1 MKASLSILG
10 AIAILMQIFPAL
22 AETQVLHVVPA
33 GTSGNT
39 PQSPYATAE
48 TAANSISDALNA
60 VSGDQPAVIN
70 VAPGVYAV
78 DEEIKI
84 TKPNVTIQSRDAEG
98 KLAREK
104 TFIDG
109 GYPEWFPKS
118 VSNRLFKVS
127 ANNVTFKGLTLQN
140 SFYRATGNGD
150 GGAGIYVG
158 NCSGLTVDSCA
169 ITNCCVGNGYGG
181 GILFTTK
188 TVSAMSHLITN
199 TIVHSCVASG
209 YGGGVSKNQVSSSK
223 DETTDK
229 NDWLLIDG
237 CKFIGNNITKEG
249 IFKPVSSTSNG
260 GAHFGNAPVYV
271 KNSLIEGGWGPQQL
285 NTDAYAVF
293 DNCTFSSFPDE
304 KWALNTSATY
314 CTRSFVRCV
323 FKDTYLSFPTSVDA
337 IVVFLAI

>member
-22 AETQVLHVVPA
+22 AETQVLYVVPA

-78 DEEIKI
+78 DEEIEI

-98 KLAREK
+98 KLAREQ

-109 GYPEWFPKS
+109 GYPERFPKS

-140 SFYRATGNGD
+140 SFYHANGTGGD
-150 GGAGIYVG
+150 GGGAAYI
-158 NCSGLTVDSCA
+158 
-169 ITNCCVGNGYGG
+169 GG
-181 GILFTTK
+181 GQPALFWT
-188 TVSAMSHLITN
+188 A
-199 TIVHSCVASG
+199 
-209 YGGGVSKNQVSSSK
+209 
-223 DETTDK
+223 
-229 NDWLLIDG
+229 
-237 CKFIGNNITKEG
+237 
-249 IFKPVSSTSNG
+249 
-260 GAHFGNAPVYV
+260 
-271 KNSLIEGGWGPQQL
+271 
-285 NTDAYAVF
+285 
-293 DNCTFSSFPDE
+293 
-304 KWALNTSATY
+304 AL
-314 CTRSFVRCV
+314 
-323 FKDTYLSFPTSVDA
+323 
-337 IVVFLAI
+337 